1 MTKTKTF
8 KLDGAPDNTKARY
21 QITNS
26 NGIPVNVS
34 HNHSMT
40 SDVRRVV
47 IAYQFM
53 AE

>member
-8 KLDGAPDNTKARY
+8 KLDSAPSSNAKY
-21 QITNS
+21 QILGS
-26 NGIPVNVS
+26 NGTMVNVAN
-34 HNHSMT
+34 NHTMT
-40 SDVRRVV
+40 SDVRDVV